1 MLTRGVATGHRVPS
15 GAGGPAPRRG
25 DALALTIAVLST
37 STAGP
42 LIAATT
48 APALAIAFWRN
59 GLAAALLLVPAL
71 FRCRRELRGMS
82 VRVLGGSL
90 LAGTFLAA
98 HFATFTPSLR
108 FTSVASA
115 AALVCSSAVWAAIFS
130 RFLGERLSL
139 RAWMG
144 VGVAL
149 GGVLLLTGLDLS
161 VTPRALLGDLLALL
175 GGMFGGAY
183 VVAGGRCRRHLS
195 TTSYTLLCYG
205 SAAGILL
212 LVCVLTGQ
220 PLTGYA
226 PADWVRIIALAVV
239 AQLLGH
245 SLFNLALRSTSAT
258 LVSLVTLF
266 TVPLAAVIAALALGQ
281 LPPLATLPALALLL
295 VGVGLV
301 VTAQSTTAPA
311 EHGRSRTVP
320 VVPQQAPK
328 SLDEESA
335 HGGKQSPSG
344 RPTQDDEGCAP
355 GRRSC
360 RGGYER

>member
-1 MLTRGVATGHRVPS
+1 MLTRRAATGHPVAS
-15 GAGGPAPRRG
+15 GTGHPAPRRG
-25 DALALTIAVLST
+25 DALALTIAVLCT

-42 LIAATT
+42 LIAATA

-59 GLAAALLLVPAL
+59 GLAAAVLLVPAL

-82 VRVLGGSL
+82 VGVLGGSL

-139 RAWMG
+139 RAWI
-144 VGVAL
+144 GVAVAL
-149 GGVLLLTGLDLS
+149 CGVLLLTGLDLS

-183 VVAGGRCRRHLS
+183 VVAGGRCRQHLS
-195 TTSYTLLCYG
+195 TTAYTLLCYG

-212 LVCVLTGQ
+212 LVCVLMGQ

-226 PADWVRIIALAVV
+226 PADWVRIIALAVF

-258 LVSLVTLF
+258 VVSLVTLF
-266 TVPLAAVIAALALGQ
+266 TVPLAAIIAAVALGQ
-281 LPPLATLPALALLL
+281 LPPVTTLPALVLLL
-295 VGVGLV
+295 AGVGLV
-301 VTAQSTTAPA
+301 VTARSTTVPA
-311 EHGRSRTVP
+311 EHRWSRTVP
-320 VVPQQAPK
+320 VVLPEAPK
-328 SLDEESA
+328 SLDEEPA
-335 HGGKQSPSG
+335 HGGDRSRSSG
-344 RPTQDDEGCAP
+344 RTQDDE
-355 GRRSC
+355 
-360 RGGYER
+360 